1 MRPKDASPEWT
12 HVDLA
17 IAIGLAAPQADRA
30 QLSSSFLDASS
41 PRTQHPGATLEVS
54 RRNRADE
61 GGVHHDGW
69 LWKRNGFARMAW
81 NGRAVARPGRTDRVA
96 RPATTRQKLTAHWP
110 SCTSSGRTTTWM
122 STCAAMTAPEASPS
136 SMARESVLASWM
148 IHGSF
153 WRLADAHR
161 PGSLSTRPMSTP
173 WDLNQ
178 MRSWSTTLTMAIG
191 TEKSRAAR
199 AVNEQGVGTLTWPPA
214 GTYSWPPA
222 GTFSWPWT
230 RSSLHHPPGV
240 QQQSTAAGP
249 LFGDAYG
256 TSVLLSRA
264 QRPFSTTSLVVR
276 DEEAAGSNPVTPTS
290 ATVR

>member
-1 MRPKDASPEWT
+1 
-12 HVDLA
+12 
-17 IAIGLAAPQADRA
+17 
-30 QLSSSFLDASS
+30 
-41 PRTQHPGATLEVS
+41 
-54 RRNRADE
+54 
-61 GGVHHDGW
+61 
-69 LWKRNGFARMAW
+69 
-81 NGRAVARPGRTDRVA
+81 
-96 RPATTRQKLTAHWP
+96 
-110 SCTSSGRTTTWM
+110 
-122 STCAAMTAPEASPS
+122 
-136 SMARESVLASWM
+136 MARESVLASWM